1 MSTTDRYYPT
11 DDDRA
16 MFHQL
21 VATVRRDPARFRQA
35 AADLDAY
42 YSPEARR
49 QRSRAQYDA
58 LVRDGSIT
66 NAVRREALG
75 PFVEPS
81 VSLAARFQ
89 AARDDSFFSTLNK
102 PGALCYHYEKEP
114 NDKRFQ
120 TALFLLGRSDQTV
133 VATRR
138 VLLGWLILD
147 AGRGE
152 VIPRVS
158 EFQDLETVF
167 TEDGLTPISMPRDP
181 ALRVKRDKQIFLA
194 EDGSWPSYDADWI
207 RLAQES
213 LEFLEAQ
220 PDWAEQDESQALERK
235 RSTDKLPKPAMEPG
249 LDYLTFRWGE
259 QRFSFSK
266 GNQAQSVRVLWEA
279 WGNGGHMVNEETI
292 GDRIGSQASRFRLA
306 DVFRRGKNMHPAWKT
321 LIVSPQKGC
330 FSLENPQA

>member
-11 DDDRA
+11 EDDRA

-35 AADLDAY
+35 GADLDAY

-102 PGALCYHYEKEP
+102 PVALCYHYEKEP
-114 NDKRFQ
+114 DDKRFQ
-120 TALFLLGRSDQTV
+120 TALFLLGRSDQMV

-220 PDWAEQDESQALERK
+220 PDWAEQDQSEALERK
-235 RSTDKLPKPAMEPG
+235 RSKDKQSYPAMYPG
-249 LDYLTFRWGE
+249 PDFMTFHWGSE
-259 QRFSFSK
+259 TFDFQRPMQRAAIK
-266 GNQAQSVRVLWEA
+266 HLWEA
-279 WGNGGHMVNEETI
+279 WEAGHPRMQVERLRELV
-292 GDRIGSQASRFRLA
+292 GSRDTAKPSDWFR
-306 DVFRRGKNMHPAWKT
+306 GHPAWGRLVVT
-321 LIVSPQKGC
+321 LSQGIYALKQPDT
-330 FSLENPQA
+330 PR